1 MTSTALLIF
10 INLLC
15 LALLL
20 VFVLLLWKKLS
31 SSSSNDAHTSQRIE
45 ALDQGLGAR
54 FTNLAVQLETTR
66 GDLRTEMTKQ
76 LAEGLSAVRSAVD
89 AQLSSGRQEQ
99 AASLTTAIQSLE
111 SKFDQLSAKQTLNA
125 QDARAELTK
134 SLEGIR
140 GEVDRKLTEIT
151 GQVQSKLDA
160 NIKEGFAHFEKVQEH
175 LRSAEEQLRN
185 VGTLGN
191 SIHDLNNLLKLPHL
205 RGKFGEAS
213 LERLL
218 ADFLP
223 AHMFTLQAST
233 DGHSRADALIN
244 FPDRKLPI
252 DAKFPREQ
260 VLALFESDDT
270 AEIEEARKA
279 FGRVMKEQAKRVKG
293 YIQPE
298 NGTTDIGLMYL
309 PSETLYME
317 AVRNR
322 DLVDEMNKMR
332 VFPVSPNT
340 LMVTLNAIA
349 MVHKWFQVQ
358 QGLARSMEEFAKAQK
373 SMEHFE
379 AKFTVIGKNL
389 EKAQEAFT
397 TASTHL
403 KNYKTRV
410 NILTD
415 NEGLPLFTGKPELA
429 APKEPEAQEE
439 TEEDPRGLSAKA

>member
-1 MTSTALLIF
+1 MTATALLIF
-10 INLLC
+10 INLLA
-15 LALLL
+15 LVLLL
-20 VFVLLLWKKLS
+20 VFIIVVSRKLGARNAADPLL
-31 SSSSNDAHTSQRIE
+31 TQRIE
-45 ALDQGLGAR
+45 SLDQGLAAR
-54 FTNLAVQLETTR
+54 FTTLAVQVEQTR
-66 GDLRTEMTKQ
+66 GDLRSEMTRQ

-89 AQLSSGRQEQ
+89 SQLTSGRQEQ
-99 AASLTTAIQSLE
+99 SASLTLAIKSLE
-111 SKFDQLSAKQTLNA
+111 SKFDQLSQRQSQTS
-125 QDARAELTK
+125 QEARTELTQA
-134 SLEGIR
+134 LAQVR
-140 GEVDRKLTEIT
+140 AEVDRKLTEIT
-151 GQVQSKLDA
+151 GQVQTKLDQ

-185 VGTLGN
+185 VGTLGD

-218 ADFLP
+218 TDFLP
-223 AHMFTLQAST
+223 RHMFTLQAST
-233 DGHSRADALIN
+233 DGSGRADAIIH
-244 FPDRKLPI
+244 FPERKLPI

-260 VLALFESDDT
+260 VIALFESDK
-270 AEIEEARKA
+270 AGEIEEARKV
-279 FGRVMKEQAKRVKG
+279 FVRVLKEQARRVKA

-298 NGTTDIGLMYL
+298 NGTTEMALMYL

-322 DLVDEMNKMR
+322 ELSDELNKMK

-340 LMVTLNAIA
+340 LMMTLQAIA

-358 QGLARSMEEFAKAQK
+358 EGLARSMEEFAKAQK

-415 NEGLPLFTGKPELA
+415 NEGLPLFNGKPVLPLA
-429 APKEPEAQEE
+429 PSAEDEDEQEM
-439 TEEDPRGLSAKA
+439 SAKA

>member
-20 VFVLLLWKKLS
+20 VFILLLWKKLS
-31 SSSSNDAHTSQRIE
+31 SSSNNDAHASQRIE
-45 ALDQGLGAR
+45 ALDQSLAAR
-54 FTNLAVQLETTR
+54 FTTLAVQVESTR
-66 GDLRTEMTKQ
+66 GDLRSEMTRQ
-76 LAEGLSAVRSAVD
+76 LAEGLSAVRAAVD

-99 AASLTTAIQSLE
+99 AASLTQAIHSLE

-125 QDARAELTK
+125 QDARTELTK
-134 SLEGIR
+134 SLEGVR
-140 GEVDRKLTEIT
+140 AEVDRKLTEIT

-223 AHMFTLQAST
+223 THMFTLQAST

-244 FPDRKLPI
+244 FPERKLPI

-260 VLALFESDDT
+260 VLALFESDD
-270 AEIEEARKA
+270 AGEIEEARKA
-279 FGRVMKEQAKRVKG
+279 FGRVMKEQAKRVKT

-298 NGTTDIGLMYL
+298 NGTTDIGLLYL

-340 LMVTLNAIA
+340 LMVTLNAIS

-358 QGLARSMEEFAKAQK
+358 QGLARSMEEFHKAQK

-429 APKEPEAQEE
+429 APPKEEAEE
-439 TEEDPRGLSAKA
+439 GDDDEQGLSAKA

>member
-1 MTSTALLIF
+1 MTSTALIIF
-10 INLLC
+10 LNLLI
-15 LALLL
+15 LVLLL
-20 VFVLLLWKKLS
+20 VFILLLWKKLS
-31 SSSSNDAHTSQRIE
+31 SSSSSHDDDGQTSQRIDT
-45 ALDQGLGAR
+45 LDQSLAAR
-54 FTNLAVQLETTR
+54 FTALAVQVESTR
-66 GDLRTEMTKQ
+66 GDLRSEMTRQ
-76 LAEGLSAVRSAVD
+76 LAEGLSAVRGAVD

-99 AASLTTAIQSLE
+99 AASLTQAIHSLE
-111 SKFDQLSAKQTLNA
+111 SKFDQLSAKQTSNA
-125 QDARAELTK
+125 QDARTELTK
-134 SLEGIR
+134 SLEGVR
-140 GEVDRKLTEIT
+140 SEVDRKLTEIT

-160 NIKEGFAHFEKVQEH
+160 NIKEGFSHFEKVQEH

-223 AHMFTLQAST
+223 THMFTLQAST

-260 VLALFESDDT
+260 VLALFESDD
-270 AEIEEARKA
+270 AGEIEEARKA
-279 FGRVMKEQAKRVKG
+279 FGRVMKEQAKRVKS

-322 DLVDEMNKMR
+322 DLVEEMNKMR

-340 LMVTLNAIA
+340 LMVTLNAIS

-358 QGLARSMEEFAKAQK
+358 QGLARSMEEFHKAQK

-379 AKFTVIGKNL
+379 TKFTVLGKNL
-389 EKAQEAFT
+389 ERAQDAFT

-415 NEGLPLFTGKPELA
+415 NEALPLFTGKPELP
-429 APKEPEAQEE
+429 APAEE
-439 TEEDPRGLSAKA
+439 EEDEDGQLGLGAKA

>member
-1 MTSTALLIF
+1 MTSTTLLIF
-10 INLLC
+10 LNLLC
-15 LALLL
+15 LTIL
-20 VFVLLLWKKLS
+20 FIFSLLLWKKLGTP
-31 SSSSNDAHTSQRIE
+31 NKDAGLAQRIE
-45 ALDQGLGAR
+45 ALDQGLVAR
-54 FTNLAVQLETTR
+54 FTTLAVQLETTR
-66 GDLRTEMTKQ
+66 GDLRAEMTRQ
-76 LAEGLSAVRSAVD
+76 LAEGLNAVRSAVD
-89 AQLSSGRQEQ
+89 GQLTSGRQEQ
-99 AASLTTAIQSLE
+99 ATSLTAAIHSLE

-134 SLEGIR
+134 SLEGVR
-140 GEVDRKLTEIT
+140 AEVDRKLTEIT

-191 SIHDLNNLLKLPHL
+191 SIHDLNNLLKLPHM

-223 AHMFTLQAST
+223 VHMFTLQAST

-244 FPDRKLPI
+244 FPERKLPI

-270 AEIEEARKA
+270 GEVEEARKA
-279 FGRVMKEQAKRVKG
+279 FGRVMKEQAKRVKT

-298 NGTTDIGLMYL
+298 NGTTDIALLYL

-322 DLVDEMNKMR
+322 DLVDEMNKMK

-340 LMVTLNAIA
+340 LMVTLQSIQ

-358 QGLARSMEEFAKAQK
+358 QGLARSMEEFNKAQK

-389 EKAQEAFT
+389 ERAQEAFT

-415 NEGLPLFTGKPELA
+415 NEGLPLFNGKPALA
-429 APKEPEAQEE
+429 EPTKVE
-439 TEEDPRGLSAKA
+439 EEDDEQEMSAKA

>member
-10 INLLC
+10 LNVLA

-20 VFVLLLWKKLS
+20 IFILILGRKLS
-31 SSSSNDAHTSQRIE
+31 VGDQGDAQTAQRIDS
-45 ALDQGLGAR
+45 LDQSLGAR
-54 FTNLAVQLETTR
+54 FTTLAVQLADTR
-66 GDLRTEMTKQ
+66 GELRNEMTRQ

-89 AQLSSGRQEQ
+89 SQLSSGRQEQ
-99 AASLTTAIQSLE
+99 SASLTVAISSLE
-111 SKFDQLSAKQTLNA
+111 TKFDQLSQRQGQNS
-125 QDARAELTK
+125 QEQRAELTQA
-134 SLEGIR
+134 LAQVR
-140 GEVDRKLTEIT
+140 AEVDRKLTEIT
-151 GQVQSKLDA
+151 GQVQTKLDQ

-223 AHMFTLQAST
+223 AHMFTVQAST

-244 FPDRKLPI
+244 FPELRLPI

-260 VLALFESDDT
+260 VLALFESDDA

-279 FGRVMKEQAKRVKG
+279 FGRVMKEQAKRVRT

-298 NGTTDIGLMYL
+298 NGTTDMALMYL

-322 DLVDEMNKMR
+322 DLVDEMNKMK

-340 LMVTLNAIA
+340 LMTTLQTIQ
-349 MVHKWFQVQ
+349 MVQKWFQVRE
-358 QGLARSMEEFAKAQK
+358 GLARSMEEFAKAQK

-415 NEGLPLFTGKPELA
+415 NEGLPLFNGKPALPLA
-429 APKEPEAQEE
+429 DPDGP
-439 TEEDPRGLSAKA
+439 EEDQELSAKA